1 MTRKQY
7 IRFRS
12 KNQVPLYQYFT
23 EHGGTL
29 PEKVVLKIIDQ
40 WLFRV
45 GRTSRDLINQI
56 LDYYPPSSKLLLH
69 PNSMQLAPHGICISL
84 ALDKTSSSP

>member
-7 IRFRS
+7 IRFRL

-56 LDYYPPSSKLLLH
+56 LDYYDRKFTIMILKSEEGK
-69 PNSMQLAPHGICISL
+69 II
-84 ALDKTSSSP
+84 KIY